1 MWANDTA
8 LMIDKPDYKHLLKRN
23 IIEVYFKVS
32 MLNMDYNYIIILL
45 FVAFILTK

>member
-23 IIEVYFKVS
+23 IIEFFQK
-32 MLNMDYNYIIILL
+32 
-45 FVAFILTK
+45 